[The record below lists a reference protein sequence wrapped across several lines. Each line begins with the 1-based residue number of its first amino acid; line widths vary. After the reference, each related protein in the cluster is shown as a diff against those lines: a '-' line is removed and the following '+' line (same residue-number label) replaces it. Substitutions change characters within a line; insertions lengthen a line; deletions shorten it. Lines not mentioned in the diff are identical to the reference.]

1 VTLALYASRIYD
13 ESLLPK
19 RVLYDIPP
27 EGYRVEVRK
36 YVIVK
41 FFFFS
46 DCETY
51 VNMVS

>member
-1 VTLALYASRIYD
+1 VALALYASRIYD

-19 RVLYDIPP
+19 RVLYDVPP

-41 FFFFS
+41 FHFFS
-46 DCETY
+46 DCEK
-51 VNMVS
+51 VELWVL